1 MYNFRNLS
9 DVEFEILCKDIMQKR
24 LGTTLHIFS
33 KGRDGGIDIVDNS
46 FTKKIVIQV
55 KHYINSTY
63 SNLRT
68 SLKKE
73 VAHVEEL
80 KPEKYYICCAQE
92 LTAANKNEIYGLFSE
107 YMESPNDIIALQDI
121 NEFLE
126 IPENIDIVR
135 KHYKLWLESTNILAE
150 VFNQSIFIDCESLLY
165 NIENNSREFVATN
178 CYWECL
184 EILERDRLLLLLGM
198 PGTGKTVTTKML
210 ALFYA
215 ASGYRIRYTTNGDLK
230 DIKNALSTNK
240 DIPEIVLL
248 DDCFGQHYFKMKE
261 SQGNELLALVKYILM
276 NKNKR
281 LIMNSRVTIY
291 QQAKERFLEFR
302 QFAEDKQFQIH
313 VLDMG
318 KISIEDRG
326 KILYNHLFFKDLP
339 IGYYQDILNN
349 QNYKK
354 IVKHKNYT
362 PRIMEF
368 VTRNVNYSKITES
381 RYAEYILTC
390 LDNPTE
396 IWQDEFS
403 NKLQQEDRIFMT
415 TLYSLT
421 DTSIDSERLKRAYN
435 YRLMKTMTID
445 TTRNVWEEVLKR
457 LEGSMLVIVEKNG
470 KQEIGVINPSVND
483 FLRRFLEQNDNELEN
498 IQNYAT
504 EYEQIK
510 RGFVQDMESIVRNGD
525 AMLYNYASES
535 EKLHVILTY
544 ICKMKITNECYQCL
558 VESFLGNLSYYYG
571 SVDLMSRCRMFVE
584 LLSDELAEF
593 YDVRSCINEEEVKEL
608 LWDMSLREYQELI
621 NLSKEKGIECW
632 YEEYVDTFI
641 TALNAAI
648 KDYIEEIDVYD
659 YCDNYDVSGLIDVDW
674 DYSYSDRKLA
684 AKTLCGW
691 IRDDVEDEISDMLEK
706 LPESI
711 FDKLNISGEDIDM
724 DVEEAESYIHTY
736 FQPEPDYDRDDY
748 YRRNYVESDSA
759 LDYIFK

>member
-24 LGTTLHIFS
+24 LGITLYIFS

-46 FTKKIVIQV
+46 YTKKIVIQV

-73 VAHVEEL
+73 VAHVEEM
-80 KPEKYYICCAQE
+80 KPGKYYVCCAQE

-107 YMESPNDIIALQDI
+107 YMESSNDVIALQDI

-126 IPENIDIVR
+126 NPDNIDIVR

-184 EILERDRLLLLLGM
+184 EILERERLLLLLGM

-215 ASGYRIRYTTNGDLK
+215 ANGYRIRYTTNGDLK
-230 DIKNALSTNK
+230 DLKNALSANK
-240 DIPEIVLL
+240 DLPEIVLL

-302 QFAEDKQFQIH
+302 QFAEDKQFQIQ

-326 KILYNHLFFKDLP
+326 KIFYNHLFFKDLP

-368 VTRNVNYSKITES
+368 VTRNVNYSKIMES
-381 RYAEYILTC
+381 RYAEYILAC

-421 DTSIDSERLKRAYN
+421 DTSIDVERLKRAYN

-483 FLRRFLEQNDNELEN
+483 FLRRFLEENDNEREN
-498 IQNYAT
+498 IQNCAT

-510 RGFVQDMESIVRNGD
+510 RGFARDMESIVRNGD
-525 AMLYNYASES
+525 AMLYSYASES

-544 ICKMKITNECYQCL
+544 ICKMKITNESYQCL
-558 VESFLGNLSYYYG
+558 VESFFGNLSYYYG
-571 SVDLMSRCRMFVE
+571 GVDLMSRCRLFIE
-584 LLSDELAEF
+584 LLNDELAEF
-593 YDVRSCINEEEVKEL
+593 YDVSSCIKEEKVKEL

-621 NLSKEKGIECW
+621 NLSKETGIDFW
-632 YEEYVDTFI
+632 YEEYIDTFI

-648 KDYIEEIDVYD
+648 KVYIEEIDVYD

-674 DYSYSDRKLA
+674 GYSYSERRLA
-684 AKTLCGW
+684 AITICGW
-691 IRDDVEDEISDMLEK
+691 IRDDVEDEIADMLEK
-706 LPESI
+706 LPESV
-711 FDKLNISGEDIDM
+711 FDKINISGEDIDTC
-724 DVEEAESYIHTY
+724 VEEAEAYVLSY

-748 YRRNYVESDSA
+748 YRRDYSESDSA